1 MLFKGQKLGK
11 YKVIDTIGSGG
22 FGVVYLAV
30 DTWIEKQVAIKVPHQ
45 QTADLAELLKEPRL
59 LASLDHPNIV
69 NVITAEKRDD
79 LFYIV
84 MEFVEGESLEEV
96 LKREKTLEVKRV
108 YDIAVQLCDGL
119 DYAHS
124 HNIIHR
130 DIRPANTLINPRGVA
145 KIADFGTSRLLEN
158 VPFAKT
164 RIGSPP
170 YMAPEHLKGR
180 AVFQSD
186 IYSLGVV
193 IYEMLVGTV
202 PLFDIN
208 LGKLEKLVAA
218 GKITPPKIRNGAI
231 PREMSEIVMKALS
244 TNVSERY
251 QRAADLKH
259 ALVQFF
265 GTSERKRQMDDIR
278 SRLRARND
286 TGNEASCW
294 NCAKTLSK
302 RARECPHCGVSVV

>member
-11 YKVIDTIGSGG
+11 YKVVDTIGSGG

-45 QTADLAELLKEPRL
+45 QNEDIGELLKEPRL
-59 LASLDHPNIV
+59 LATLDHPNVV
-69 NVITAEKRDD
+69 NVITAEKRDG

-84 MEFVEGESLEEV
+84 MEYVDGESLEDV
-96 LKREKTLEVKRV
+96 LKREKMMEVRQV
-108 YDIAVQLCDGL
+108 FEITAQICRGV

-124 HNIIHR
+124 HSIIHR
-130 DIRPANTLINPRGVA
+130 DLRPANILMNKRGEA

-158 VPFAKT
+158 IPYAKT

-186 IYSLGVV
+186 IYSLGIVM
-193 IYEMLVGTV
+193 YEMLTGNV
-202 PLFDIN
+202 PLFDVN
-208 LGKLEKLVAA
+208 LAKLERLVAE
-218 GKITPPKIRNGAI
+218 GKITPPKLRNTAI
-231 PREMSEIVMKALS
+231 PKELSEIVMKALA

-251 QRAADLKH
+251 QRAGDLLYDMEKY
-259 ALVQFF
+259 F
-265 GTSERKRQMDDIR
+265 GTSEKKRQMDDIR
-278 SRLRARND
+278 SRLRARED
-286 TGNEASCW
+286 GSREAACW
-294 NCAKTLSK
+294 NCGKALPR
-302 RARECPHCGVSVV
+302 RAMECAHCGVSVV

>member
-11 YKVIDTIGSGG
+11 YKVVDTIGSGG

-59 LASLDHPNIV
+59 LATLDHPNIV
-69 NVITAEKRDD
+69 NVITAEKRDS

-84 MEFVEGESLEEV
+84 MEYVEGESLEEV
-96 LKREKTLEVKRV
+96 LKREKLLDTRRTYE
-108 YDIAVQLCDGL
+108 ITAQLCKGI

-124 HNIIHR
+124 HSIIHR
-130 DIRPANTLINPRGVA
+130 DLRPANILINRRGEA

-158 VPFAKT
+158 IPYAKT

-186 IYSLGVV
+186 IYAVGVTM
-193 IYEMLVGTV
+193 YEMLTGTV

-208 LGKLEKLVAA
+208 LGKLEKLVAE
-218 GKITPPKIRNGAI
+218 GKITPPKLRNSAI
-231 PREMSEIVMKALS
+231 PREVSEVVMKALAK
-244 TNVSERY
+244 NVSERY
-251 QRAADLKH
+251 QRASDLLYDLEKY
-259 ALVQFF
+259 F
-265 GTSERKRQMDDIR
+265 GTSERKREMDDIR
-278 SRLRARND
+278 SRLRAREEGTRD
-286 TGNEASCW
+286 APCW
-294 NCAKTLSK
+294 NCGKALS
-302 RARECPHCGVSVV
+302 RRTQNCPHCGVTI